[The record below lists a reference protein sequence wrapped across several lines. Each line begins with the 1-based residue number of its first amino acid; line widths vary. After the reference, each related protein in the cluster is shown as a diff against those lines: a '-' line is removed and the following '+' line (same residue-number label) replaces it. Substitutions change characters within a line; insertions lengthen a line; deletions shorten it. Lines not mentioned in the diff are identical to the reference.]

1 MRWRSSTFAFGVVA
15 LAVALA
21 CAFAGAAYADDDGSS
36 VAVGVEWVGQYT
48 GTGSPMAIYGNLST
62 PDDCVGGL
70 YNIASDPRTNWLWAF
85 NWGNGSAWDLDWKR
99 PSLGGNAYRLAD
111 DVDLVAFSGHGTGNN
126 MQFATCRN
134 DWSSTINE
142 LDLGLRDC
150 EWALMYTCNFLR
162 GTPAAYGPAANGA
175 HLICGYATDMTVTGN
190 GGTLFAHYA
199 KPYLLRG
206 PYGVRVAWYKYGQ
219 ATQSAASQN
228 VARTFGARTAV
239 NDYLWGYGPVS
250 ADPAPYSTATA
261 PNYAY
266 WDTRLNW

>member
-1 MRWRSSTFAFGVVA
+1 MHWRARTFASGVVA
-15 LAVALA
+15 LALALA

-48 GTGSPMAIYGNLST
+48 GTGSPMAVYGNLST

-70 YNIASDPRTNWLWAF
+70 YNIVSDPRTNWGWAF
-85 NWGNGSAWDLDWKR
+85 NWGNGNAWELDWKR

-134 DWSSTINE
+134 DWASTINE
-142 LDLGLRDC
+142 LDLGVRDC

-190 GGTLFAHYA
+190 GGALFRTTPSRTCCAAHTACGSPGTSTA
-199 KPYLLRG
+199 KPRSRR
-206 PYGVRVAWYKYGQ
+206 PARTWHERSARVAQSTTTCG
-219 ATQSAASQN
+219 AMARSAPTQH
-228 VARTFGARTAV
+228 
-239 NDYLWGYGPVS
+239 L
-250 ADPAPYSTATA
+250 TA
-261 PNYAY
+261 PQQLRT
-266 WDTRLNW
+266 TRTGTLD